1 MILEDK
7 IDLIHQFKLIKEKL
21 YFQYILL
28 FISFIFL
35 PIMAFFGLVAIID
48 PSFYGRS
55 FPQNSNKSIGYL
67 VISIIFILLFWA
79 CFYGFTKTMSIIMIN
94 KYFEFNIF
102 RALKW
107 FKIYLII
114 NFHYDIF
121 KMINAKNSTSDKL
134 NTNLIS
140 FFDSKGLVLYG
151 GGSINFAYNDFWR
164 ENNDLDFASASNETK
179 YIDTKSLEN
188 LEEKFKD
195 FAASKYQYNNIKI
208 EVLYL
213 KYIPKRFITT
223 KNNIKIPNINF
234 MIAMKMHQILHLY
247 LVNNDDKISKLDY
260 EAKIKNSYIDLAF
273 LLSKNNYWNY
283 KKITEAF
290 SHLYLSNYFLQFY
303 LNKNI
308 FDFSKPQNTE
318 KFLEFVKLNN
328 SKNINFS
335 EVYLFIRNFVK
346 LIDKNIFIKNIGDGI
361 NKILENKHSLYDKF
375 INEPKLN
382 KNNFSSLKWT
392 FANEHEKNDFLNKYY
407 KNIDVQNPIVNCF
420 LNELNG
426 TDNNMLDVRKI
437 LLYELNQK
445 MELVYESKK

>member
-1 MILEDK
+1 
-7 IDLIHQFKLIKEKL
+7 
-21 YFQYILL
+21 
-28 FISFIFL
+28 
-35 PIMAFFGLVAIID
+35 
-48 PSFYGRS
+48 
-55 FPQNSNKSIGYL
+55 
-67 VISIIFILLFWA
+67 
-79 CFYGFTKTMSIIMIN
+79 
-94 KYFEFNIF
+94 
-102 RALKW
+102 
-107 FKIYLII
+107 
-114 NFHYDIF
+114 
-121 KMINAKNSTSDKL
+121 
-134 NTNLIS
+134 
-140 FFDSKGLVLYG
+140 
-151 GGSINFAYNDFWR
+151 
-164 ENNDLDFASASNETK
+164 
-179 YIDTKSLEN
+179 
-188 LEEKFKD
+188 
-195 FAASKYQYNNIKI
+195 
-208 EVLYL
+208 
-213 KYIPKRFITT
+213 
-223 KNNIKIPNINF
+223 
-234 MIAMKMHQILHLY
+234 MKMHQILHLY

-318 KFLEFVKLNN
+318 KFLEFVKLSN

-346 LIDKNIFIKNIGDGI
+346 LIDKNIFVKNIGDGI
-361 NKILENKHSLYDKF
+361 NKILENKHSIYDKF